1 MAKKTNK
8 TNHVL
13 NLLSGADEQDAEVK
27 KATEE
32 TEPKIQIVNQNQE
45 DSIAAD
51 VQQMLEEE
59 LLQEEQALQAQRE
72 KETEWQTEAAAADA
86 AAAVPAAEPVSEPVS
101 DAEPIAVPAASA
113 ADHAETAAPADTSAA
128 EAEPDSAETAAQTA
142 EPESAADEAGVSAEA
157 AAAETAASETDMNTE
172 EAAASETDTNTAETA
187 ASETDMN
194 TEEAAASGTDANTA
208 ADAASEVDRNTAEA
222 VSASAAS
229 AAETAHETPVSDA
242 GQPQAA
248 PAATSPEPA
257 AAEPEVPSYA
267 LLNVMERLV
276 DDKLDYYMK
285 KFDVC
290 TCPRCRVDVKALALS
305 HMEAKYVVLDKSG
318 ISAFLSLYTNKY
330 ASEVMFHLGKACMQV
345 LESPRH

>member
-59 LLQEEQALQAQRE
+59 LLQEEQTLQAQRE

-86 AAAVPAAEPVSEPVS
+86 AASVPAAESASAAVS
-101 DAEPIAVPAASA
+101 DAETAAVPAASA
-113 ADHAETAAPADTSAA
+113 ADHAETAAPADTLA
-128 EAEPDSAETAAQTA
+128 EADPDSAETAAQPT
-142 EPESAADEAGVSAEA
+142 EPESAAGEAGVSAEA
-157 AAAETAASETDMNTE
+157 AAAET
-172 EAAASETDTNTAETA
+172 DTTPA
-187 ASETDMN
+187 
-194 TEEAAASGTDANTA
+194 EAAASGTDANTA

-222 VSASAAS
+222 ATAPAAS
-229 AAETAHETPVSDA
+229 AAETAHETPLSDV

-330 ASEVMFHLGKACMQV
+330 ASEVMFHLGKAGMQV

>member
-13 NLLSGADEQDAEVK
+13 NLLSGADEQDAEVQ
-27 KATEE
+27 KAAEE

-86 AAAVPAAEPVSEPVS
+86 AASVPAAEPASAAVS
-101 DAEPIAVPAASA
+101 DAETAAVPAASA
-113 ADHAETAAPADTSAA
+113 ADHAETAAPADTLA
-128 EAEPDSAETAAQTA
+128 EAEPDSAETAAQPT
-142 EPESAADEAGVSAEA
+142 EPESAAGEAGVSAEA
-157 AAAETAASETDMNTE
+157 AAAET
-172 EAAASETDTNTAETA
+172 DTTPA
-187 ASETDMN
+187 
-194 TEEAAASGTDANTA
+194 EAAASGTDANTA

-222 VSASAAS
+222 ATAPAAS
-229 AAETAHETPVSDA
+229 AAETAHETPLSDV

>member
-59 LLQEEQALQAQRE
+59 LLQEEQTLQAQRE

-86 AAAVPAAEPVSEPVS
+86 AASVPAAESASAAVS
-101 DAEPIAVPAASA
+101 DAETAAVPAASA
-113 ADHAETAAPADTSAA
+113 ADHAETAAPADTLA
-128 EAEPDSAETAAQTA
+128 EADPDSAETAAQPT
-142 EPESAADEAGVSAEA
+142 EPESAAGEAGVSAEA
-157 AAAETAASETDMNTE
+157 AAAET
-172 EAAASETDTNTAETA
+172 DTTPA
-187 ASETDMN
+187 
-194 TEEAAASGTDANTA
+194 EAAASGTDANTA

-222 VSASAAS
+222 ATAPAAS
-229 AAETAHETPVSDA
+229 AAETAHETPLSDV

-248 PAATSPEPA
+248 PAATSTEPA
-257 AAEPEVPSYA
+257 TAAPEVPSYA

-290 TCPRCRVDVKALALS
+290 TCPRCRVDVKARALS

>member
-13 NLLSGADEQDAEVK
+13 NLLSGADEQDAEVQ
-27 KATEE
+27 KAAEE

-86 AAAVPAAEPVSEPVS
+86 AASVPAAEPTSAAVS
-101 DAEPIAVPAASA
+101 DAETAAVPAASA
-113 ADHAETAAPADTSAA
+113 ADHAETAAPADTLA
-128 EAEPDSAETAAQTA
+128 EADPDSAETAAQTA
-142 EPESAADEAGVSAEA
+142 EPESAADEAGVSAEV
-157 AAAETAASETDMNTE
+157 AAAETDTTPA
-172 EAAASETDTNTAETA
+172 EAAASETNTTPA
-187 ASETDMN
+187 
-194 TEEAAASGTDANTA
+194 EAAASGTDATPA
-208 ADAASEVDRNTAEA
+208 AAAA
-222 VSASAAS
+222 
-229 AAETAHETPVSDA
+229 
-242 GQPQAA
+242 AA
-248 PAATSPEPA
+248 PTEPA

-318 ISAFLSLYTNKY
+318 ISAFLSLYTNKF

>member
-13 NLLSGADEQDAEVK
+13 NLLSGADEQDTEVQ
-27 KATEE
+27 KAAEE

-59 LLQEEQALQAQRE
+59 LLQEEQTLQAQRE

-86 AAAVPAAEPVSEPVS
+86 AASVPAAEPTSASVS

-113 ADHAETAAPADTSAA
+113 ADHAETAAPADTLA
-128 EAEPDSAETAAQTA
+128 EADPDSAETAAQPT
-142 EPESAADEAGVSAEA
+142 EPESAADEAGISAEVA
-157 AAAETAASETDMNTE
+157 APETAASETDMNPE
-172 EAAASETDTNTAETA
+172 EAATSETDTNTAEAA
-187 ASETDMN
+187 ASETN
-194 TEEAAASGTDANTA
+194 TTPAEAAASGTDATPA
-208 ADAASEVDRNTAEA
+208 AAAA
-222 VSASAAS
+222 
-229 AAETAHETPVSDA
+229 
-242 GQPQAA
+242 AA
-248 PAATSPEPA
+248 PTEPA

-318 ISAFLSLYTNKY
+318 ISAFLSLYTNKF

>member
-59 LLQEEQALQAQRE
+59 LLQEEQTLQAQRE

-86 AAAVPAAEPVSEPVS
+86 AASVPAAESASAAVS
-101 DAEPIAVPAASA
+101 DAETAAVPAASA
-113 ADHAETAAPADTSAA
+113 ADHAETAAPADTLA
-128 EAEPDSAETAAQTA
+128 EADPDSAETAAQPT
-142 EPESAADEAGVSAEA
+142 EPESAAGEAGVSAEA
-157 AAAETAASETDMNTE
+157 AAAETAAAEADMNTE
-172 EAAASETDTNTAETA
+172 EAAASETDTTPA
-187 ASETDMN
+187 
-194 TEEAAASGTDANTA
+194 EAAASGTDANTA

-222 VSASAAS
+222 ATAPAAS
-229 AAETAHETPVSDA
+229 AAETAHETPLSDV

>member
-13 NLLSGADEQDAEVK
+13 NLLSGADEQDAEVQ
-27 KATEE
+27 KAAEE

-86 AAAVPAAEPVSEPVS
+86 AASVPAAEPTSASVS

-113 ADHAETAAPADTSAA
+113 ADHAETAAPADTSAT
-128 EAEPDSAETAAQTA
+128 EAEPDSAEIAAQTA
-142 EPESAADEAGVSAEA
+142 EPESAAGEAGVSAEA

-172 EAAASETDTNTAETA
+172 EADAAETDTTPA
-187 ASETDMN
+187 
-194 TEEAAASGTDANTA
+194 EAAASGTDANTA

-222 VSASAAS
+222 ATASAAS

-248 PAATSPEPA
+248 PAARGRSAQVYLYGLPAPRAACRPPARPALSPSGGRSRPLFGAALPVGRPHSLGRGTHGAAVDTLLHGGRPSVAPPAGFIGSSGSADSLRPA
-257 AAEPEVPSYA
+257 ATGRAV
-267 LLNVMERLV
+267 R
-276 DDKLDYYMK
+276 
-285 KFDVC
+285 
-290 TCPRCRVDVKALALS
+290 RGGRVSRRRV
-305 HMEAKYVVLDKSG
+305 
-318 ISAFLSLYTNKY
+318 
-330 ASEVMFHLGKACMQV
+330 
-345 LESPRH
+345 

>member
-59 LLQEEQALQAQRE
+59 LLQEEQTLQAQRE

-86 AAAVPAAEPVSEPVS
+86 AASVPAAESASAAVS
-101 DAEPIAVPAASA
+101 DAETAAVPAASA
-113 ADHAETAAPADTSAA
+113 ADHAETAAPADTLA
-128 EAEPDSAETAAQTA
+128 EADPDSAETAAQPT
-142 EPESAADEAGVSAEA
+142 EPESAAGEAGVSAEA
-157 AAAETAASETDMNTE
+157 AAAET
-172 EAAASETDTNTAETA
+172 DTTPA
-187 ASETDMN
+187 
-194 TEEAAASGTDANTA
+194 EAAASGTDANTA

-222 VSASAAS
+222 ATAPAAS
-229 AAETAHETPVSDA
+229 AAETAHETPLSDV

-248 PAATSPEPA
+248 PAAAPTEPA

>member
-59 LLQEEQALQAQRE
+59 LLQEEQTLQAQRE

-86 AAAVPAAEPVSEPVS
+86 AASVPAAEPASEAVS
-101 DAEPIAVPAASA
+101 DAETAAVPAASA
-113 ADHAETAAPADTSAA
+113 ADHAETAAPADTSA

-142 EPESAADEAGVSAEA
+142 EPESAADEAGISAEVA
-157 AAAETAASETDMNTE
+157 APETAASETDMNTE
-172 EAAASETDTNTAETA
+172 EAAASETDTNTAEAA
-187 ASETDMN
+187 ASETN
-194 TEEAAASGTDANTA
+194 TTPAEAAASGTDANTA
-208 ADAASEVDRNTAEA
+208 ADAASEVDMNTAEA
-222 VSASAAS
+222 ATASAAS

-242 GQPQAA
+242 GQPQAV